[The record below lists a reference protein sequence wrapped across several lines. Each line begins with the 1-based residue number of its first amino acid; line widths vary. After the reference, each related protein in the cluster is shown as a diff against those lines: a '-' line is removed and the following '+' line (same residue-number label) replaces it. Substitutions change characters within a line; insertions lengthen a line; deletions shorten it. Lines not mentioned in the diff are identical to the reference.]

1 MILQADPGR
10 SFKALDKEIKNAV
23 SKVLE
28 SGWYILGKENEN
40 FEKAFAAY
48 HSAQFCLGAANGTDA
63 IELILRALDIGFGD
77 KVATVGNT
85 ASATVSAIER
95 TGAQVRFA
103 DIEQGKFTMSP
114 DSLDELLSKESGIKA
129 VVVVHLFG
137 APADLDKLLEVT
149 QKHNV
154 FLIEDCAQAHGAKY
168 RDQKCGTF
176 GVAGSFSFYPTK
188 NLGAFGDGG
197 AVITNDKKLY
207 EKMTAIRQYGWKQR
221 YISEFSGINSRL
233 DEIQAAIL
241 SVKLPSLD
249 KNNAKRRQIAAYY
262 RENLTDIP
270 EIILPVEPE
279 NTYHV
284 YHQFVIRVTNKKR
297 ESLMAYLKENGIGTA
312 IHYPVAIPSQTGY
325 KTIPKICDLTETLK
339 VNDEI
344 LSLPMYP
351 ELTDDEVAEIISK
364 IRSFLNE
371 KVFLYLF

>member
-63 IELILRALDIGFGD
+63 IELILRALDIGFKD

-103 DIEQGKFTMSP
+103 DIEPGKFTMSP

-129 VVVVHLFG
+129 VVAVHLFG
-137 APADLDKLLEVT
+137 APADLDKLSEVT

-154 FLIEDCAQAHGAKY
+154 FLIEDCAQAHGAEY
-168 RDQKCGTF
+168 RNQKCGTF
-176 GVAGSFSFYPTK
+176 GIAGSFSFYPTK

-297 ESLMAYLKENGIGTA
+297 ESLMTYLKENGIGTA
-312 IHYPVAIPSQTGY
+312 IHYPVAIPLQTGY
-325 KTIPKICDLTETLK
+325 KAIPKICDLTETLN

-344 LSLPMYP
+344 LSLPMSP
-351 ELTDDEVAEIISK
+351 ELTDEEVAEIISK
-364 IRSFLNE
+364 IRSFF
-371 KVFLYLF
+371 K